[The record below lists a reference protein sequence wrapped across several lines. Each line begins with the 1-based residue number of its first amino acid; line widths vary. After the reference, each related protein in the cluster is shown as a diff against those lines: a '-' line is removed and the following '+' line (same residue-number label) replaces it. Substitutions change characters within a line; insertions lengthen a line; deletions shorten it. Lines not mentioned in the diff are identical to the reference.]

1 MKSNRTGMLGSFWV
15 WSEQSVAPMVFIDFT
30 PFGGF
35 NCHSHVENTPRVEN
49 FCHLVLN
56 LVA

>member
-1 MKSNRTGMLGSFWV
+1 MLGSFWV

-35 NCHSHVENTPRVEN
+35 NCHSHVENTQSGKL
-49 FCHLVLN
+49 CLLYVLDEF
-56 LVA
+56 